1 MSVNI
6 TIRYRHFF
14 KTDVRRYEMA
24 SLTYRERALLEN
36 LFEMS
41 SGYVLDFSNST
52 FEDFIAST
60 VGIDIYDGEGY
71 KEYCSKA
78 KKLRQLWDKESNYTI
93 GILLGEMLSYYEGYC
108 IRENKELTGNEIKI
122 MTEIKDI
129 SSRLKEIGVGL
140 NLPKSPDENIKVL
153 MDDIE
158 HALARNKPVL
168 VLDRLHTFATNFL
181 RRTCVSYNIEIINN
195 QGKYLPLQSL
205 AGMLKKRYEQDG
217 SFQSSFTLRAIT
229 NSISLFESYNDVRN
243 NKSFAHVN
251 EVLDTIEAQFVV
263 EIMASVI
270 KLIDEI
276 ETYQKEKV
284 EVEVDETTIE
294 DFELPF

>member
-1 MSVNI
+1 
-6 TIRYRHFF
+6 
-14 KTDVRRYEMA
+14 MA
-24 SLTYRERALLEN
+24 SLTYQERALLED

-41 SGYVLDFSNST
+41 SGYVLDFSNSS
-52 FEDFIAST
+52 FEDFVANT
-60 VGIDIYDGEGY
+60 VGINIYYGEGY

-78 KKLRQLWDKESNYTI
+78 NKLRQLWNKESNYII

-108 IRENKELTGNEIKI
+108 IKENKELTEKEIKRI
-122 MTEIKDI
+122 NKIKDI
-129 SSRLKEIGVGL
+129 SSRLKEVGVGL

-181 RRTCVSYNIEIINN
+181 RSKCVSYNIAIINN

-205 AGMLKKRYEQDG
+205 AGMLKKRYEKDD
-217 SFQSSFTLRAIT
+217 SFHSSFTLRAIT
-229 NSISLFESYNDVRN
+229 NSISLFESYNHVRN

-270 KLIDEI
+270 KLIDKI
-276 ETYQKEKV
+276 ETYQKENV
-284 EVEVDETTIE
+284 DVEVDEKAIE